1 MRPLIIRIPINYKS
15 ALHTPTEIYLPP
27 LLQEQ
32 GFTAALLLAL
42 KWSLVQKYTIRG
54 CYIGFIKV
62 AEKISAYSIFQCRN
76 NIALTTLHPYSV
88 TAISRKPD
96 LIENTT
102 EFNSVIKVKLY
113 YTRACKIMGGQIYF
127 NDIYDNGKYSP
138 QILQLKYCNK
148 YSNTHSAVP
157 LFLEQLGGGGGGS
170 RQIQQQHWTMQES
183 C

>member
-42 KWSLVQKYTIRG
+42 NWSLVQKYTIG
-54 CYIGFIKV
+54 GWYFGFIKV
-62 AEKISAYSIFQCRN
+62 ADKISAYSIFQCRN
-76 NIALTTLHPYSV
+76 DIALTTLHPYSV

-157 LFLEQLGGGGGGS
+157 LFWNS
-170 RQIQQQHWTMQES
+170 
-183 C
+183 